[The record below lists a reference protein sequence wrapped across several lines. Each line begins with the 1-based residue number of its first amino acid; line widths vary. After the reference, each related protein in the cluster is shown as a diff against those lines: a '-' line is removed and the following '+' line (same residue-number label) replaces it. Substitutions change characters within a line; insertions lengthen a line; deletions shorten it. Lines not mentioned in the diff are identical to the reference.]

1 VPDWLLLQL
10 ADSAFPSGGFA
21 HSGGLEA
28 AMQAGALA
36 SPGALA
42 RWLDD
47 ALWQTGHGALPFVG
61 AAHDAPA
68 RFVELDLAHDAALR
82 NGSLNRAS
90 RSQGRAHL
98 DACMRGLGG
107 ERLRDLHVRAGR
119 GPRHLAPIF
128 GASLAALDVHRDATL
143 RLYLHAVSRGV
154 VSAAVRLALVGPA
167 EAQSLQARAA
177 PTLDAV
183 LAECS
188 FLAVLAQTQT
198 APLHDLLAGG
208 HDLLYSRLFAS

>member
-1 VPDWLLLQL
+1 VADWLVLQL

-47 ALWQTGHGALPFVG
+47 ALWQAAHVSLPFVA
-61 AAHDAPA
+61 AAHDAPWRLA
-68 RFVELDLAHDAALR
+68 ELDLACDAALR
-82 NGSLNRAS
+82 NGPLNRAS
-90 RSQGRAHL
+90 RTQGRAHL
-98 DACMRGLGG
+98 DACLRSFGG
-107 ERLRDLHVRAGR
+107 VPLDAVRAAAAH
-119 GPRHLAPIF
+119 GPRHLAPVF
-128 GASLAALDVHRDATL
+128 GASLAALEVGRDQTL
-143 RLYLHAVSRGV
+143 RLHLHAVARGV
-154 VSAAVRLALVGPA
+154 VSAAVRLALIGPA
-167 EAQSLQARAA
+167 EAQGLQAGAA
-177 PTLDAV
+177 PTLDRV
-183 LAECS
+183 LADRS
-188 FLAVLAQTQT
+188 FVAVASQTQV

>member
-1 VPDWLLLQL
+1 VTDWLVLQL

-47 ALWQTGHGALPFVG
+47 ALWQAGNVSLPFVA
-61 AAHDAPA
+61 AAHDAPSRLA
-68 RFVELDLAHDAALR
+68 ELDIACDAALR
-82 NGSLNRAS
+82 NGPLNRAS
-90 RSQGRAHL
+90 RTQGRAHL
-98 DACMRGLGG
+98 DACLRSFGG
-107 ERLRDLHVRAGR
+107 APLEAVRAAAAR
-119 GPRHLAPIF
+119 GPRHLAPVF
-128 GASLAALDVHRDATL
+128 GASLAALEVARDQTL
-143 RLYLHAVSRGV
+143 RLHLHAVARGV

-167 EAQSLQARAA
+167 EAQGLQAGAV
-177 PTLDAV
+177 PTLDRV
-183 LAECS
+183 LADCA
-188 FLAVLAQTQT
+188 FVAVASQTQV